1 MATKAKA
8 QVKASPTLPMEN
20 GVLRATNAEIM
31 NTVRRYAPSDY
42 QSRIPPVTQ
51 GTVREAIKALNAYQP
66 YWNVFWEV
74 LLNRIGLTMVRQRS
88 FVNPLSIA
96 RRVSLRYGEQIQEMQ
111 VNLIRAKDYDKDA
124 LNVFGIEGREPD
136 IHQQFHTVN
145 SRLKYDIAVPMQEV
159 LSGAFTE
166 ETSLSALINACLATP
181 YDSMENDEYLQQ
193 VQLFKHYDEF
203 EGFYNEQ
210 VPLFT
215 YDTDHAT
222 AEEGARTLA
231 KAVRYYN
238 KKFRFYSQD
247 YSAEGRKRGLSTL
260 ATETYLVIGAGQ
272 DAAISVDM
280 LAYMFNEQNGNLLAD
295 RVVVLP
301 ELPDPTAVAYLCE
314 SDFLLTADK
323 LGPLMLT
330 APMNPQNLSQVHTL
344 HVWRALSY
352 SLFANAVKFSSQ
364 PSTEIARLDSTVTGV
379 TVLDAES
386 HTESTVES
394 WVDSNGFAH
403 TPEVK
408 LTATVQGTNGPSQAV
423 AWSVE
428 GYDGRGRAWGLPA
441 DCFVDSQGTFH
452 AGHTPAGT
460 TVIVKATSVQ
470 NPAFSAQYT
479 VVVEGQTFVTAVT
492 ATPASV
498 TVTEGDT
505 QEVAVTFTP
514 ATPTD
519 DGFTAALV
527 DGTHAVIQVDEAN
540 HKVKVTGVS
549 AGTDTLVIAATGA
562 ESGNAVTK
570 TVAVT
575 VNAA

>member
-1 MATKAKA
+1 MATKSKA
-8 QVKASPTLPMEN
+8 QPKASPTLPMEN

-31 NTVRRYAPSDY
+31 NTVRKYAPSDY

-51 GTVREAIKALNAYQP
+51 GTVREALKALNAYQP

-74 LLNRIGLTMVRQRS
+74 LLNRIGLTLVRQRS
-88 FVNPLSIA
+88 FTNPLSIA
-96 RRVSLRYGEQIQEMQ
+96 RRVSLKYGETIQEMQ

-124 LNVFGIEGREPD
+124 MNVFGIEGREPD

-145 SRLKYDIAVPMQEV
+145 SRLKYNIAVPMQEV

-166 ETSLSALINACLATP
+166 ENSLSALMNSILATP

-193 VQLFKHYDEF
+193 VELFKHYDEF

-215 YDTDHAT
+215 YDTDHET

-280 LAYMFNEQNGNLLAD
+280 LAYMFNEQNGNLLTD
-295 RVVVLP
+295 RIVVLP

-330 APMNPQNLSQVHTL
+330 APMNTQNLSQVHTL

-352 SLFANAVKFSSQ
+352 SLFANAVKFSTQ
-364 PSTEIARLDSTVTGV
+364 PSTEVTRLDSTVTGV
-379 TVLDAES
+379 TLLDAES
-386 HTESTVES
+386 NDTSTVES
-394 WVDSNGFAH
+394 WVDTNGYAH
-403 TPEVK
+403 TPEIQLV
-408 LTATVQGTNGPSQAV
+408 ATVQGTNGPSQAV
-423 AWSVE
+423 SFSIE

-441 DCFVDSQGTFH
+441 DCFVDSKGVFH

-460 TVIVKATSVQ
+460 TVIIKATSVQ
-470 NPAFSAQYT
+470 NPAHSAQYT
-479 VVVEGQTFVTAVT
+479 AIIEGQTYATAI
-492 ATPASV
+492 AASPASV
-498 TVTEGDT
+498 SVAAGSSQTVS
-505 QEVAVTFTP
+505 VTFTP

-527 DGTHAVIQVDEAN
+527 DGTHAAIQVDEAA
-540 HKVKVTGVS
+540 HSVKVTGVS
-549 AGTDTLVIAATGA
+549 AGTDTLVLAATGT

-575 VNAA
+575 VTE